1 MLWANH
7 FIVIYFSAILSGPAK
22 KDDSILCILSLSL
35 RTAEAVRQQSS
46 SLSSLV
52 IDLLIK
58 RKLNYFLVSS
68 FESFYQKDISSFILS
83 NFSVYHIKLWT
94 LEAEMSEPFFFFSR
108 KTEDSEKYNNLF
120 IARLSDMMLTKK
132 TDPR

>member
-1 MLWANH
+1 MLRANH

-35 RTAEAVRQQSS
+35 RTAKAVRQQSS
-46 SLSSLV
+46 SVSSLV

-68 FESFYQKDISSFILS
+68 FESFYQKDISTFILS

-94 LEAEMSEPFFFFSR
+94 LEAEMSEPFFCFFQ
-108 KTEDSEKYNNLF
+108 EKQTTQKNTIIY
-120 IARLSDMMLTKK
+120 LSLDYLT
-132 TDPR
+132 

>member
-46 SLSSLV
+46 SVSSLV

-94 LEAEMSEPFFFFSR
+94 LEAEMSEPFFFVFQEKQ
-108 KTEDSEKYNNLF
+108 KTQKNTIIY
-120 IARLSDMMLTKK
+120 LSLDYLT
-132 TDPR
+132 RC